1 MERILLLI
9 LGLFMG
15 FGTWAQN
22 APFPQEKKKF
32 LDYVESKIAIGS
44 GEKSK
49 LFREEFEPFWEKA
62 TPTQEKFVYELT
74 EVMLDKKHQGYPHIF
89 QALLATSYFQISG
102 TPKPVF
108 SSWSANIKTII
119 DQESRKKVEPFL
131 EASYYLAKDGAI
143 DEGQKGTWFLTGGTV
158 SAEDQKGWG
167 FRFKGSNLKGIN
179 GNDTLSISGAE
190 GFYYPKEHKV
200 FGVNGKVTWRRV
212 GLNPAKNSASLLE
225 FELKTGSGVLR
236 ADSVIF
242 TSEFYGE
249 PLAGEF
255 LDKLVTDADPSNA
268 TYPRF
273 KSFNKNLVLEEIVA
287 GVNYKGAMSV
297 EGAKLL
303 AIGSVN
309 SPAAL
314 EFMKDGEPYLEATG
328 IRFSIT
334 PNLISGEKIAVVIRL
349 KKDSI
354 YHPSLT
360 FQFDID
366 NNTINLLQVNQQAS
380 QAPYFNS
387 FQMVDIYAEKVWMN
401 HQGDSIYFGAVDG
414 SSVPRVSF
422 ESGDFF
428 SVRRFNSLQLGG
440 QNSPLYLFAD
450 IADKV
455 GWKFNAELVTRAMG
469 GTKGEAIKVI
479 YSLAQKGFIYLNENS
494 MEIEVKQK
502 LFDYITARG
511 EKKDYD
517 VIRFESKSTNP
528 KIPNAVMALDS
539 FSIAVSGLSNI
550 SLSDSQLVKI
560 MPDGRKIELLGN
572 RNFKF
577 DGKVR
582 AGLLDFYGSNF
593 VFDYDLFEVE
603 MELIDSCKMF
613 VINKD
618 PEKNGKSEYIKVK
631 SQIENLSGELLIDDP
646 GNKSGLWTKNFTEYP
661 VFTSRRESFVYYDKI
676 EKNPGVY
683 PKEGFYF
690 ELLPFE
696 IDSLDNFDP
705 ATLAMGGTLK
715 SAGIFPDI
723 KNELSIQDD
732 FSLGFNHAT
741 PAEGL
746 PMYGGM
752 AKFKNDIH
760 LWNDGLQGDGDLEYL
775 TSVSNSKK
783 FTFFPDSTT
792 GKANFHNEGEG
803 PADVAYADSKITDLK
818 YFPQKNTMDLKNI
831 VGHFAMYQ
839 GEAKHTGSLKLMPQ
853 GLTGTGKLAMYDGT
867 LGSNA
872 FDFNFDVGVA
882 DSAEFVLNNVANN
895 EVAIRNDNVH
905 AEMNFRTKTG
915 SFKSNISDDS
925 KIEFPSTQYIAYMDA
940 YDWLVED
947 KKIEFKSSMSGAV
960 SDSSSSKQSTFYS
973 VHPAQDS
980 LNFVVKTATYD
991 IDNYDILGKGVKRI
1005 NIADAYIKPAGGD
1018 VLVHVGANMETLEK
1032 AEIIADRVNEFHR
1045 IFDATVNVSGAAGF
1059 QASGMYNYMDEN
1071 GVKSPIP
1078 FQNIRVEDGTTVADG
1093 TISETE
1099 NFKLNAAFG
1108 YRGNVNMVAPLKGLR
1123 FKGATKL
1130 LLAEEIVSNAWLV
1143 FDGQVDPKNVSI
1155 PVAPG
1160 MKSDEGAEL
1169 YVGMVVSRQDMVPYR
1184 TFVRTID
1191 SPEDMVTIMPTGNL
1205 SYNKA
1210 RNQYEVNPV
1219 VDTKVPGA
1227 EKYQD
1232 VLSYNLAS
1240 GVVEQIGETFFGMEY
1255 GQMDVR
1261 GFGKIKFNP
1270 KDRKLS
1276 YKGSLKMDFFFP
1288 EEAQKFISGQIE
1300 SYPFLQPFSLLNTDY
1315 AKAVGRWASPKA
1327 AEKISED
1334 ITEKG
1339 TMSKVPK
1346 ELETSFTLA
1355 EIRLTWDEPNERFL
1369 SSGKLGMAHF
1379 KEEISSVYVNGIVAF
1394 SAFASGD
1401 EMYLFME
1408 PDPMDWFFF
1417 KYKTGRMAVVGRK
1430 DEYNAIF
1437 SELKPKD
1444 LELKTKKNQTPF
1456 QVVVTTGSKKKQ
1468 FLESLGTE

>member
-200 FGVNGKVTWRRV
+200 FGVNGKATWRRV

-572 RNFKF
+572 RNLKF

-582 AGLLDFYGSNF
+582 AGLLD
-593 VFDYDLFEVE
+593 
-603 MELIDSCKMF
+603 
-613 VINKD
+613 
-618 PEKNGKSEYIKVK
+618 
-631 SQIENLSGELLIDDP
+631 
-646 GNKSGLWTKNFTEYP
+646 
-661 VFTSRRESFVYYDKI
+661 
-676 EKNPGVY
+676 
-683 PKEGFYF
+683 
-690 ELLPFE
+690 
-696 IDSLDNFDP
+696 
-705 ATLAMGGTLK
+705 
-715 SAGIFPDI
+715 
-723 KNELSIQDD
+723 
-732 FSLGFNHAT
+732 
-741 PAEGL
+741 
-746 PMYGGM
+746 
-752 AKFKNDIH
+752 
-760 LWNDGLQGDGDLEYL
+760 
-775 TSVSNSKK
+775 
-783 FTFFPDSTT
+783 
-792 GKANFHNEGEG
+792 
-803 PADVAYADSKITDLK
+803 
-818 YFPQKNTMDLKNI
+818 
-831 VGHFAMYQ
+831 
-839 GEAKHTGSLKLMPQ
+839 
-853 GLTGTGKLAMYDGT
+853 
-867 LGSNA
+867 
-872 FDFNFDVGVA
+872 
-882 DSAEFVLNNVANN
+882 
-895 EVAIRNDNVH
+895 
-905 AEMNFRTKTG
+905 
-915 SFKSNISDDS
+915 
-925 KIEFPSTQYIAYMDA
+925 
-940 YDWLVED
+940 
-947 KKIEFKSSMSGAV
+947 
-960 SDSSSSKQSTFYS
+960 
-973 VHPAQDS
+973 
-980 LNFVVKTATYD
+980 
-991 IDNYDILGKGVKRI
+991 
-1005 NIADAYIKPAGGD
+1005 
-1018 VLVHVGANMETLEK
+1018 
-1032 AEIIADRVNEFHR
+1032 
-1045 IFDATVNVSGAAGF
+1045 
-1059 QASGMYNYMDEN
+1059 
-1071 GVKSPIP
+1071 
-1078 FQNIRVEDGTTVADG
+1078 
-1093 TISETE
+1093 
-1099 NFKLNAAFG
+1099 
-1108 YRGNVNMVAPLKGLR
+1108 
-1123 FKGATKL
+1123 
-1130 LLAEEIVSNAWLV
+1130 
-1143 FDGQVDPKNVSI
+1143 
-1155 PVAPG
+1155 
-1160 MKSDEGAEL
+1160 
-1169 YVGMVVSRQDMVPYR
+1169 
-1184 TFVRTID
+1184 
-1191 SPEDMVTIMPTGNL
+1191 
-1205 SYNKA
+1205 
-1210 RNQYEVNPV
+1210 
-1219 VDTKVPGA
+1219 
-1227 EKYQD
+1227 
-1232 VLSYNLAS
+1232 
-1240 GVVEQIGETFFGMEY
+1240 
-1255 GQMDVR
+1255 
-1261 GFGKIKFNP
+1261 
-1270 KDRKLS
+1270 
-1276 YKGSLKMDFFFP
+1276 
-1288 EEAQKFISGQIE
+1288 
-1300 SYPFLQPFSLLNTDY
+1300 
-1315 AKAVGRWASPKA
+1315 
-1327 AEKISED
+1327 
-1334 ITEKG
+1334 
-1339 TMSKVPK
+1339 
-1346 ELETSFTLA
+1346 
-1355 EIRLTWDEPNERFL
+1355 
-1369 SSGKLGMAHF
+1369 
-1379 KEEISSVYVNGIVAF
+1379 
-1394 SAFASGD
+1394 
-1401 EMYLFME
+1401 
-1408 PDPMDWFFF
+1408 
-1417 KYKTGRMAVVGRK
+1417 
-1430 DEYNAIF
+1430 
-1437 SELKPKD
+1437 
-1444 LELKTKKNQTPF
+1444 
-1456 QVVVTTGSKKKQ
+1456 
-1468 FLESLGTE
+1468 